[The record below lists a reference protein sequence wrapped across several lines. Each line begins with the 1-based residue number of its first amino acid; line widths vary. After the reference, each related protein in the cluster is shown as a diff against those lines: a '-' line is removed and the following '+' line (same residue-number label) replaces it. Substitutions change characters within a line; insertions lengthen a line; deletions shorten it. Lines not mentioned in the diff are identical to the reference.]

1 VQVVEGFLEA
11 LLNDVF
17 RVLVISCY
25 SERDSEDA
33 HFVPHK
39 EFIKAICIP
48 RFGTSHKPASSLER
62 MTGLAS
68 AVVRSP
74 SSLIASFIFLVLFYR
89 LRSNPF
95 LRFSNICFV
104 YMLLVTNSGF

>member
-1 VQVVEGFLEA
+1 MAMRVNQVENEDFPSNLCQVDEGFLEA

-33 HFVPHK
+33 RFVPHK

-48 RFGTSHKPASSLER
+48 RFGTSHKPR
-62 MTGLAS
+62 F
-68 AVVRSP
+68 
-74 SSLIASFIFLVLFYR
+74 IA
-89 LRSNPF
+89 
-95 LRFSNICFV
+95 
-104 YMLLVTNSGF
+104 